1 MSEKKNKKIII
12 FASGDG
18 TNVEQIIKYFKNNNE
33 VNIQLILTNNSNA
46 GVLKRAK
53 KHQIPANFYNNEA
66 FENKIVFE
74 ILNSLNPNLI
84 VLAGFIRKIPNT
96 IISRFPNKIINIHPA
111 LLPSHGG
118 KGMFGIEVHKSVIRS
133 NDSKTGVT
141 RHYVNSNYDEGKII
155 FQKSLKVDPDDSPE
169 SLFRRV
175 QKLEHK
181 YYSLIIEKLL
191 NG

>member
-53 KHQIPANFYNNEA
+53 KHRIPAIFYNNEA

-141 RHYVNSNYDEGKII
+141 IHYVNSNYDEGKII

>member
-33 VNIQLILTNNSNA
+33 VKIQLILTNNSNA

-53 KHQIPANFYNNEA
+53 KHRIPANFYNNEA

-84 VLAGFIRKIPNT
+84 VLAGFIRKISNK

-133 NDSKTGVT
+133 NDSKTGIT
-141 RHYVNSNYDEGKII
+141 IHYVNSNYDEGKII

>member
-53 KHQIPANFYNNEA
+53 KHGIPANFYNNEA

-84 VLAGFIRKIPNT
+84 VLAGFIRKISNK

-141 RHYVNSNYDEGKII
+141 IHYVNSNYDEWKII

-169 SLFRRV
+169 SVFRRV
-175 QKLEHK
+175 QKLELK

>member
-53 KHQIPANFYNNEA
+53 KHGIPANFYNNEA

-84 VLAGFIRKIPNT
+84 VLAGFIRKIPNI

-141 RHYVNSNYDEGKII
+141 IHYVNSNYDEGEII
-155 FQKSLKVDPDDSPE
+155 FQKTVKIDRDDSPE

>member
-33 VNIQLILTNNSNA
+33 VKIQLILTNNSNA

-53 KHQIPANFYNNEA
+53 KHRIPAIFYNNEA

-141 RHYVNSNYDEGKII
+141 IHYVNSNYDEGEII
-155 FQKSLKVDPDDSPE
+155 FQKSVKIDRDDSPE

>member
-53 KHQIPANFYNNEA
+53 KHRIPAYFYNNEA

-141 RHYVNSNYDEGKII
+141 IHYVNSNYDEGKII

>member
-53 KHQIPANFYNNEA
+53 KHRIPAYFYNNEA

-84 VLAGFIRKIPNT
+84 VLAGFIRKISNK

-141 RHYVNSNYDEGKII
+141 IHYVNSNYDEGKII

>member
-53 KHQIPANFYNNEA
+53 KHRIPAYFYNNEA
-66 FENKIVFE
+66 FEKKIVFQ

-141 RHYVNSNYDEGKII
+141 IHYVNSNYDEGKII

>member
-53 KHQIPANFYNNEA
+53 KHRIPAIFYNNEA

-141 RHYVNSNYDEGKII
+141 IHYVNSNYDEGEII
-155 FQKSLKVDPDDSPE
+155 FQKSVKIDRDDSPE

>member
-53 KHQIPANFYNNEA
+53 KHRIPAIFYNNEA

-141 RHYVNSNYDEGKII
+141 IHYVNSNYDEGKII

-169 SLFRRV
+169 SLFSRV

>member
-53 KHQIPANFYNNEA
+53 KHRIPANFYNNEA

-141 RHYVNSNYDEGKII
+141 IHYVNSNYDEGKII

>member
-53 KHQIPANFYNNEA
+53 KHGIPANFYNNEA

-84 VLAGFIRKIPNT
+84 VLAGFIRKISNK

-141 RHYVNSNYDEGKII
+141 IHYVNSNYDEGKII

>member
-141 RHYVNSNYDEGKII
+141 IHYVNSNYDEGKII

>member
-53 KHQIPANFYNNEA
+53 KHRIPAYFYNNEA

-84 VLAGFIRKIPNT
+84 VLAGFIRKISNK

-141 RHYVNSNYDEGKII
+141 IHYVNSNYDEGKII
-155 FQKSLKVDPDDSPE
+155 FQKSLKVDPSDSPE

-175 QKLEHK
+175 QKLEYK

>member
-18 TNVEQIIKYFKNNNE
+18 TNVEQIIKYFKNNNK

-53 KHQIPANFYNNEA
+53 KHRIPAIFYNNEA

-141 RHYVNSNYDEGKII
+141 IHYVNSNYDEGKII
-155 FQKSLKVDPDDSPE
+155 FQKSLKVDPSDSPE

>member
-53 KHQIPANFYNNEA
+53 KHGIPANFYNNEA

-141 RHYVNSNYDEGKII
+141 IHYVNSNYDEGKII
-155 FQKSLKVDPDDSPE
+155 FQKSLKVDPSDSPE

>member
-12 FASGDG
+12 FASGEG
-18 TNVEQIIKYFKNNNE
+18 TNAEEIIKYFKNNNK
-33 VNIQLILTNNSNA
+33 VNIKLVLTNNSNA

-53 KHQIPANFYNNEA
+53 KHQIPAIFYNNEA
-66 FENKIVFE
+66 FEKKIVFQ
-74 ILNSLNPNLI
+74 ILNSLNPSLI
-84 VLAGFIRKIPNT
+84 ILAGFIRKIPNI

-141 RHYVNSNYDEGKII
+141 IHYVNSNYDEGKII

-169 SLFRRV
+169 SLFRPV
-175 QKLEHK
+175 QKLEYK

>member
-53 KHQIPANFYNNEA
+53 KHGIPANFYNNEA

-141 RHYVNSNYDEGKII
+141 IHYVNSNYDEGEII
-155 FQKSLKVDPDDSPE
+155 FQKTVKIDRDDSPE

>member
-1 MSEKKNKKIII
+1 MRHLKK
-12 FASGDG
+12 
-18 TNVEQIIKYFKNNNE
+18 
-33 VNIQLILTNNSNA
+33 
-46 GVLKRAK
+46 
-53 KHQIPANFYNNEA
+53 
-66 FENKIVFE
+66 KIVFE
-74 ILNSLNPNLI
+74 ILNFLNPHLI
-84 VLAGFIRKIPNT
+84 VLAGFIRKIPNI
-96 IISRFPNKIINIHPA
+96 IISRFPNRIINIHPA
-111 LLPSHGG
+111 LLPNHGG

-141 RHYVNSNYDEGKII
+141 IHYVNSNYDEGKII
-155 FQKSLKVDPDDSPE
+155 FQKALKVDSNDSPE

>member
-18 TNVEQIIKYFKNNNE
+18 TNAEEIIKYFKNNNK

-53 KHQIPANFYNNEA
+53 KHQIHAIFYNNEA

-141 RHYVNSNYDEGKII
+141 IHYVNSNYDEGKII

>member
-33 VNIQLILTNNSNA
+33 VKIQLILTNNSNA

-53 KHQIPANFYNNEA
+53 KHGIPANFYNNEA

-141 RHYVNSNYDEGKII
+141 IHYVNSNYDEGKII

>member
-18 TNVEQIIKYFKNNNE
+18 TNVEQIIKFFKNNNE

-53 KHQIPANFYNNEA
+53 KHRIPATFYDNEA

-84 VLAGFIRKIPNT
+84 VLAGFIRKISNK

-141 RHYVNSNYDEGKII
+141 IHYVNSNYDEGKII
-155 FQKSLKVDPDDSPE
+155 FQKSLKVDPSDSPE

>member
-12 FASGDG
+12 FSSGNG
-18 TNVEQIIKYFKNNNE
+18 TNAEEIIKYFEDKEE

-46 GVLKRAK
+46 GVLERAK
-53 KHQIPANFYNNEA
+53 KHKIPAIFYNNEA
-66 FENKIVFE
+66 FEKKIVFQ
-74 ILNSLNPNLI
+74 ILNSLNPSLNI
-84 VLAGFIRKIPNT
+84 LAGFIRKIPNI

-141 RHYVNSNYDEGKII
+141 IHYVNSNYDEGEII

>member
-18 TNVEQIIKYFKNNNE
+18 TNAEEIIKYFKNNNK
-33 VNIQLILTNNSNA
+33 VNIQLILTNNPNA

-53 KHQIPANFYNNEA
+53 KHQIPAIFYNNQA

-141 RHYVNSNYDEGKII
+141 IHYVNSNYDEGKII
-155 FQKSLKVDPDDSPE
+155 FQKSLKVDPSDSPE

-175 QKLEHK
+175 QKLEYK